1 MYIDSD
7 SEPSE
12 DDLIIR
18 DLDPAV
24 EERLRVSAAQKGHSI
39 EEEARRILTETLEAE
54 STSSE

>member
-1 MYIDSD
+1 MNVDSD
-7 SEPSE
+7 NEASD

-24 EERLRVSAAQKGHSI
+24 EERLRVSAAQKGHSM
-39 EEEARRILTETLEAE
+39 EEARRILTKTLEAE